1 MFVYVIIMKIHFIP
15 HKCWKVWIFDENI
28 IVSKIKNYTFYI
40 YFYLYLM
47 KRDNT
52 SNFIALRIL
61 IKECNI
67 EFENISWIKISINIR
82 F

>member
-1 MFVYVIIMKIHFIP
+1 
-15 HKCWKVWIFDENI
+15 
-28 IVSKIKNYTFYI
+28 
-40 YFYLYLM
+40 M